1 MAETPPR
8 SDAAPGAEPGARD
21 AVRRYAILDTA
32 PERPFDDI
40 TAWAARLCQAPMA
53 ILSLVDRDR
62 HWFKSRFGLAAPD
75 EAGRADAFCEHVT
88 ARGIMVVPDA
98 RVDARFAANP
108 FVVGEPHV
116 RFYAGCP
123 LLTGDDQV
131 IGTLSVLDRA
141 ARTLAPDQG
150 EALAMLARVAMT
162 QLELRRHVMELE
174 DAEARTRLVVESTLD
189 AVVTTDAFGRVTGWN
204 PHAEQIFGWRR
215 DEILGRLLSD
225 TVIPERYRA
234 GHEEGLAR
242 FRATGEGRLFNQ
254 CIEIEALHRAGH
266 EFPVELAIA
275 PLRLGGTLAFSAFV
289 RDITE
294 RVRLEEQLRQAQK
307 MDAVGRLAGGV
318 AHDFNNLL
326 TVILGRSDL
335 LAELVPEG
343 TPARRAADLIQ
354 ATARKASSLTQ
365 QLLALSRKQVLQRRV
380 LDLGAVVAG
389 IEPVLRRLIGEDI
402 EVSVARDPGPAW
414 VAGDSSQLEQVV
426 LNLAVNARDAM
437 PHGGRLALATR
448 SLELDEAFVRRHPA
462 ARPGPHVMVSATDT
476 GHGMDAETRARIFE
490 PFFTTKST
498 GKGTGLGLATVYG
511 IVKQH
516 DGYIAVDSAPG
527 AGTTFVVY
535 LPRVEAPAP
544 EAAVDAAPAAR
555 GGADAGATRT
565 VLVVEDEE
573 AVCDLAVDILG
584 VAGFHVV
591 SARSPEAALVTSAE
605 HPGAIDLLLTD
616 VVMPGMSG
624 RELAER
630 VAGSRPDTAVLY
642 MSGYSAEAL
651 GHRGVLDPGIALLVK
666 PFTPAS
672 LVQAVRTALAARSAR
687 R

>member
-1 MAETPPR
+1 
-8 SDAAPGAEPGARD
+8 
-21 AVRRYAILDTA
+21 
-32 PERPFDDI
+32 
-40 TAWAARLCQAPMA
+40 
-53 ILSLVDRDR
+53 
-62 HWFKSRFGLAAPD
+62 
-75 EAGRADAFCEHVT
+75 
-88 ARGIMVVPDA
+88 
-98 RVDARFAANP
+98 
-108 FVVGEPHV
+108 
-116 RFYAGCP
+116 
-123 LLTGDDQV
+123 
-131 IGTLSVLDRA
+131 
-141 ARTLAPDQG
+141 
-150 EALAMLARVAMT
+150 MLARVAMT

-174 DAEARTRLVVESTLD
+174 QAEARTRLVIESTLD

-215 DEILGRLLSD
+215 DEILGRPLSD

-234 GHEEGLAR
+234 QHEEGLAR
-242 FRATGEGRLFNQ
+242 FRATGEGQLFHRR
-254 CIEIEALHRAGH
+254 IEIQALHRTGR
-266 EFPVELAIA
+266 EFPVELTIA
-275 PLRLGGTLAFSAFV
+275 PLRLGDTLAFSAFV

-365 QLLALSRKQVLQRRV
+365 QLLAFSRKQVLQRRV
-380 LDLGAVVAG
+380 VDLGAVVAG
-389 IEPVLRRLIGEDI
+389 LEPVLRRLIGEDI
-402 EVSVARDPGPAW
+402 EVDVHRDPGPAW

-437 PHGGRLALATR
+437 PQGGRLALATR
-448 SLELDEAFVRRHPA
+448 PVELDEAFVRRHPA
-462 ARPGPHVMVSATDT
+462 ARPGPHVMVSAIDT
-476 GHGMDAETRARIFE
+476 GHGMDAETLARIFE
-490 PFFTTKST
+490 PFFTTK
-498 GKGTGLGLATVYG
+498 GAGQGTGLGLATVYG

-516 DGYIAVDSAPG
+516 EGHIAVDSAPG
-527 AGTTFVVY
+527 GGTTFSVY
-535 LPRVEAPAP
+535 LPRVGAPRP
-544 EAAVDAAPAAR
+544 EAAVEPVPAAR
-555 GGADAGATRT
+555 GGAADATHT

-573 AVCDLAVDILG
+573 AVRELAVDILA
-584 VAGFHVV
+584 VVGFHVM
-591 SARSPEAALVTSAE
+591 SAQSPEAALVASAG
-605 HPGAIDLLLTD
+605 HPGPIHLLLTD

-651 GHRGVLDPGIALLVK
+651 GTRGVLDPGIALLVK

-672 LVQAVRTALAARSAR
+672 LVQAVRTALAERSAR